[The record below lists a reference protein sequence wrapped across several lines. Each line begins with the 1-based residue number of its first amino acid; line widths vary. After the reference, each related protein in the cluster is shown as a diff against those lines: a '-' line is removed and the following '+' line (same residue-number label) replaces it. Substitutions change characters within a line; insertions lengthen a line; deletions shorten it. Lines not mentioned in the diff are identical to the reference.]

1 MRVTFDDTGESPQLG
16 FDLPSSLRLY
26 ASDDAGI
33 PEALKGNP
41 PALVNGKRNGITVPP
56 GARWI
61 YLHGND
67 AEDLEGECL
76 DLDEFKR
83 FAEYTI
89 KEAGWLDYNHMSRP
103 QRIPKEW
110 LEAGMTTQDFKI
122 GKITALRFSGR
133 NWYAEGYL
141 WPEGQNRHA
150 DTMWTQIK
158 ACPESIHTS
167 PGGPVI
173 GRENCITP
181 EGRPAKRLK
190 MLVNHIALCD
200 VACNPHG
207 TGVSLE
213 PNSGFEEATKS
224 LSLVPPTYTEIPAG
238 LVGEA
243 LKGLDC
249 KGKPRNRLESYLLA
263 DDEDGGDDEDDDAES
278 VKSTMTSASVSA
290 GGGTREDM
298 EGARTYLDASGESF
312 KSVQHTALYL
322 VSRGLPPTMAA
333 AIAAGDPMKDENN
346 KVEDVIRRL
355 QQATEAHKMAP
366 PGAAPP
372 PPPAQMAG
380 APGAPMPPEG
390 EDEEHEEPDG
400 DEGGPP
406 APGGEEAN
414 KAAVHLN
421 HVILQRLIQEA
432 VARELPE
439 ALKSAMAPVTQSLAG
454 LNRLAGA
461 IAEAQTESLKAL
473 DRLPGAR
480 SAGGRAVS
488 TSTADLDQAGRVRKG
503 AFDNLLPQQLSRAL
517 NMGEALKC
525 VEAGVIKAEHANY
538 VAQGILPQG
547 IDRNKIAAALGVPT
561 I

>member
-1 MRVTFDDTGESPQLG
+1 MRVTFDDTGAAPQLG

-26 ASDDAGI
+26 AADDAGI

-41 PALVNGKRNGITVPP
+41 PTLVNGKRNGITVPA

-141 WPEGQNRHA
+141 WPEGENRHA
-150 DTMWTQIK
+150 DIMWKQVK
-158 ACPESIHTS
+158 SCPESIHTS

-224 LSLVPPTYTEIPAG
+224 LSLDLPSYTDIPAG
-238 LVGEA
+238 LLSEA

-249 KGKPRNRLESYLLA
+249 KGKPRNSLESYLLA
-263 DDEDGGDDEDDDAES
+263 DGDEDGDEDEDAEGA
-278 VKSTMTSASVSA
+278 KSTMTSASVSA
-290 GGGTREDM
+290 GGGTREDL
-298 EGARTYLDASGESF
+298 EGARAYLDTNGESF

-322 VSRGLPPTMAA
+322 VSRGLPPSMAA
-333 AIAAGDPMKDENN
+333 AIAAGDPMNEENN
-346 KVEDVIRRL
+346 KVDDVIRRL
-355 QQATEAHKMAP
+355 RLATEAHKMAP

-372 PPPAQMAG
+372 PAPAG
-380 APGAPMPPEG
+380 APGGPMPPG
-390 EDEEHEEPDG
+390 DEDEEHEEPDG
-400 DEGGPP
+400 DEPMPP

-414 KAAVHLN
+414 KAAVHLD
-421 HVILQRLIQEA
+421 HTLLQRFIQQA
-432 VARELPE
+432 VARALPE
-439 ALKSAMAPVTQSLAG
+439 ALKSALAPVTQSLSG

-488 TSTADLDQAGRVRKG
+488 TSTPADLDQAGRVRKTAG
-503 AFDNLLPQQLSRAL
+503 DQALHPQQLSRAL

-525 VEAGVIKAEHANY
+525 VQADIGLKPEHANY
-538 VAQGILPQG
+538 LTLGLLPQG
-547 IDRNKIAAALGVPT
+547 IERTKIAAALGVPT

>member
-1 MRVTFDDTGESPQLG
+1 MRVTFDDTGAAPQLG

-41 PALVNGKRNGITVPP
+41 PTLINGKRNGITVPA

-76 DLDEFKR
+76 DLTEFKR

-122 GKITALRFSGR
+122 GKITGLRFSGR

-141 WPEGQNRHA
+141 WPQGQNRHA

-224 LSLVPPTYTEIPAG
+224 LSLDLPSYTDIPAG
-238 LVGEA
+238 LLSEA

-249 KGKPRNRLESYLLA
+249 KGKPRNSLESYLLA
-263 DDEDGGDDEDDDAES
+263 DGDEGEDEDAEGA
-278 VKSTMTSASVSA
+278 KSTMTSASISA
-290 GGGTREDM
+290 GGGTREDL
-298 EGARTYLDASGESF
+298 EGARAYLGANGESF

-322 VSRGLPPTMAA
+322 VSRGLPPTMAT
-333 AIAAGDPMKDENN
+333 AIAVGDPMNEENN
-346 KVEDVIRRL
+346 KVDDVIRRL

-372 PPPAQMAG
+372 PAAMAG
-380 APGAPMPPEG
+380 APGGPMPG
-390 EDEEHEEPDG
+390 AGDDEEHEEPDG
-400 DEGGPP
+400 DEGMPP
-406 APGGEEAN
+406 APGGEEAS
-414 KAAVHLN
+414 KAAVRLDHTL
-421 HVILQRLIQEA
+421 LQRFIQQA
-432 VARELPE
+432 VAAALPE
-439 ALKSAMAPVTQSLAG
+439 ALKSALAPVTQSLAG

-461 IAEAQTESLKAL
+461 IAEAQTESLKTL
-473 DRLPGAR
+473 DRMPGVR

-488 TSTADLDQAGRVRKG
+488 TSAPADLDQAGRVRKAAADSMG
-503 AFDNLLPQQLSRAL
+503 PNKLARAL
-517 NMGEALKC
+517 NQGEALKC
-525 VEAGVIKAEHANY
+525 VQADIGLKPEHANY
-538 VAQGILPQG
+538 LTQGILPLG
-547 IDRNKIAAALGVPT
+547 IDRNKIAAALGVQS